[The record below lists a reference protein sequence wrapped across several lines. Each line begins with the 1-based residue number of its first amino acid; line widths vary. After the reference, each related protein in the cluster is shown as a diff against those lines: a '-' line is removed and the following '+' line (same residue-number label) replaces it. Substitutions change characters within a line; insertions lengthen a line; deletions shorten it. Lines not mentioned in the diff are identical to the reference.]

1 MLLCERAQPEHR
13 LRESRSAPTG
23 ARRAYK
29 VIVVII
35 IIIIINDI
43 GVVVIVLAV
52 L

>member
-1 MLLCERAQPEHR
+1 MKAQPEHR

-29 VIVVII
+29 VIVVVII
-35 IIIIINDI
+35 VNDI
-43 GVVVIVLAV
+43 GVVVIVLVA

>member
-35 IIIIINDI
+35 IIIINDI
-43 GVVVIVLAV
+43 GVVVIVLVA

>member
-35 IIIIINDI
+35 IIIINDI